1 MSFHDLP
8 KGLRPIAAPAAEPV
22 SVAEAKAHMY
32 VTITADDVL
41 IGSLISAAREHIEN
55 LMNRAFIE
63 QTWELTMENFPGG
76 NAVVDLP
83 RSPLISIE
91 SVKYFDAGGNDVTMP
106 PADYQVDAA
115 SEPARIA
122 PAVGSSWPSVETE
135 KLGGVRIRFKAG
147 HGALADDVPQRIK
160 QAINLL
166 VAHWYENREASVT
179 GTIQAQVEM
188 ALKSIVSAERV
199 YEVF

>member
-41 IGSLISAAREHIEN
+41 IGWLICGESEHIEN

-91 SVKYFDAGGNDVTMP
+91 SVKYFAAGGNDVAMP

-147 HGALADDVPQRIK
+147 HGALADDVPQRI
-160 QAINLL
+160 N
-166 VAHWYENREASVT
+166 
-179 GTIQAQVEM
+179 
-188 ALKSIVSAERV
+188 
-199 YEVF
+199 

>member
-1 MSFHDLP
+1 MSFPDP
-8 KGLRPIAAPAAEPV
+8 PRGWRPTPAPAAEPV

-63 QTWELTMENFPGG
+63 PTWELTMENFPGG

-122 PAVGSSWPSVETE
+122 PAVGSSWPSVATD
-135 KLGGVRIRFKAG
+135 KPGGSGRRS
-147 HGALADDVPQRIK
+147 R
-160 QAINLL
+160 
-166 VAHWYENREASVT
+166 WR
-179 GTIQAQVEM
+179 
-188 ALKSIVSAERV
+188 
-199 YEVF
+199 

>member
-8 KGLRPIAAPAAEPV
+8 KGLRLIAAPASEPV
-22 SVAEAKAHMY
+22 SLAEAKAHMY
-32 VTITADDVL
+32 VTIADDDVL
-41 IGSLISAAREHIEN
+41 IGTLLSAAREHIEN

-76 NAVVDLP
+76 NAIVDLP
-83 RSPLISIE
+83 RPPLISVE

-122 PAVGSSWPSVETE
+122 PA
-135 KLGGVRIRFKAG
+135 AG
-147 HGALADDVPQRIK
+147 DAPQRIK
-160 QAINLL
+160 QAIKLL
-166 VAHWYENREASVT
+166 VAHWHENREASVT

-199 YEVF
+199 YEVL